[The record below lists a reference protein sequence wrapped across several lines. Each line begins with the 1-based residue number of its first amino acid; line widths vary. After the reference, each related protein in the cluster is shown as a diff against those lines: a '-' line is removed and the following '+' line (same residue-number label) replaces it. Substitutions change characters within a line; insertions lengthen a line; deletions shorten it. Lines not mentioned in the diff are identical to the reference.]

1 MNPNYKGIFTFVIW
15 FFTDIRLG
23 GIMMKPITLNEQT
36 ILGAISLEK
45 IGDLI
50 KPWRIFYEDRDFF
63 TPDLLNGHG
72 EIPAGVRI
80 TFETNSP
87 VLMVEFAP
95 SRHEVEFDIVINHE
109 RIKTV
114 IVQPSDTSF
123 TIENLFTT
131 NKKVEIYLSQ
141 QQQVLLKN
149 VLIDDNADWAVYKS
163 TRKKWLTYGSSITQC
178 HAAESPSQ
186 TWPAI
191 TANEL
196 ELDLI
201 CLGYSGQCQYE
212 PMVAR
217 TIRDTPVDFISLS
230 AGINIYGGDCYN
242 HRTFQAIIIGFI
254 KIIREKQPS
263 VPIVLSSPIYGTFR
277 EDTPNLVG
285 LTLIEMREQVKE
297 IVDIFKKN
305 GDEHIFYVNGLDI
318 LSAEHENLLPDGLHP
333 DAEGY
338 KLMGYN
344 FADAFKP
351 YFKKDKVFSL

>member
-1 MNPNYKGIFTFVIW
+1 
-15 FFTDIRLG
+15 
-23 GIMMKPITLNEQT
+23 MKPIILDEKT

-45 IGDLI
+45 IGEHI

-63 TPDLLNGHG
+63 TPDLLNGHA

-80 TFETNSP
+80 TFETNSTSIR
-87 VLMVEFAP
+87 VEFAP
-95 SRHEVEFDIVINHE
+95 SQNEVEFDVVIDHK

-114 IVQPSDTSF
+114 IVQPGDTSF
-123 TIENLFTT
+123 TIEDLRT
-131 NKKVEIYLSQ
+131 NHKKIEVYLSQ

-149 VLIDDNADWAVYKS
+149 VYIDENADWSLHKS

-178 HAAESPSQ
+178 HAAENPSQ

-191 TANEL
+191 TAK
-196 ELDLI
+196 ELDLDFI

-212 PMVAR
+212 PMIAR

-230 AGINIYGGDCYN
+230 AGINIYGGNCYN

-254 KIIREKQPS
+254 KIIREKQPT

-285 LTLIEMREQVKE
+285 FTLIEMREQVKE
-297 IVDIFKKN
+297 IVDIFRTN
-305 GDEHIFYVNGLDI
+305 GDEQIFYVNGLDI
-318 LSAEHENLLPDGLHP
+318 LSGEYKDLLPDGLHP
-333 DAEGY
+333 NAEGY
-338 KLMGYN
+338 KLMGHN
-344 FADAFKP
+344 FATAFKP
-351 YFKKDKVFSL
+351 YFKNNEVLSH

>member
-1 MNPNYKGIFTFVIW
+1 
-15 FFTDIRLG
+15 
-23 GIMMKPITLNEQT
+23 MKPIPLNEQT
-36 ILGAISLEK
+36 IVGAVSLEK
-45 IGDLI
+45 IGEFI
-50 KPWRIFYEDRDFF
+50 KPWRIFYKDKDFF
-63 TPDLLNGHG
+63 TPDLLNGHA

-80 TFETNSP
+80 TFETTSAK
-87 VLMVEFAP
+87 LMVEFAP
-95 SRHEVEFDIVINHE
+95 SQNEVEFDVVIDHE

-114 IVQPSDTSF
+114 IVQPGDTSF
-123 TIENLFTT
+123 TIENLST
-131 NKKVEIYLSQ
+131 NHKKIEVYLSQ

-149 VLIDDNADWAVYKS
+149 VFIDEHADWAAHKS
-163 TRKKWLTYGSSITQC
+163 SGKKWLTYGSSITQC

-191 TANEL
+191 TAKEL
-196 ELDLI
+196 DLDLI

-254 KIIREKQPS
+254 QIIREKQPT

-285 LTLIEMREQVKE
+285 FTLIEMRKQVKE
-297 IVDIFKKN
+297 IVDIFRKN

-318 LSAEHENLLPDGLHP
+318 LSAEYENLLPDGLHP
-333 DAEGY
+333 NAEGY
-338 KLMGYN
+338 KLMGHN
-344 FADAFKP
+344 FAAAFKP
-351 YFKKDKVFSL
+351 YFKKDEVFSL

>member
-1 MNPNYKGIFTFVIW
+1 MN
-15 FFTDIRLG
+15 
-23 GIMMKPITLNEQT
+23 PITLDEKT

-45 IGDLI
+45 IGELI
-50 KPWRIFYEDRDFF
+50 KPLRIFYKDKDFY
-63 TPDLLNGHG
+63 TPDLLNGHA

-87 VLMVEFAP
+87 IMMVEFA
-95 SRHEVEFDIVINHE
+95 SSQNEVEFDVVIDHE

-114 IVQPSDTSF
+114 IVQPGDTSF
-123 TIENLFTT
+123 TIDGLSN
-131 NKKVEIYLSQ
+131 NHKKVEIYLSQ

-149 VLIDDNADWAVYKS
+149 VFVDENAKWEVHKS

-196 ELDLI
+196 DLDLI

-254 KIIREKQPS
+254 KIIREKQPR

-285 LTLIEMREQVKE
+285 LTLIKMREQVKE
-297 IVDIFKKN
+297 IVEIFRKN
-305 GDEHIFYVNGLDI
+305 GDESIFYVNGLDI

-333 DAEGY
+333 DADGY
-338 KLMGYN
+338 KLMGRK
-344 FADAFKP
+344 FAAAFKP
-351 YFKKDKVFSL
+351 YFKKDNVFSY